1 MIAEILMTNQSQE
14 GLSSI
19 PSGLIPSGD
28 LHSSRNHG
36 TNQGPNLVKKQNMQP
51 ADSGIWHS
59 LLQ

>member
-1 MIAEILMTNQSQE
+1 MIAEILLTNQSQE

-51 ADSGIWHS
+51 ADSGI
-59 LLQ
+59 